1 MATDGSTVEGSA
13 SAELPR
19 LHYKDDQYVIVRSEI
34 QTADI
39 SIDVKHVVAF
49 LPLTDS
55 KREQYTLQYVSI
67 DDESK
72 DKPSAANTIF
82 RSLSVAQ
89 PPSQLVRDH
98 AFVNPA
104 FWYSHKSEAG
114 GPAILHV
121 IVSPLSGGG
130 HANDCFDN
138 LVRPFLKSLRL
149 EEHKDYQV
157 HHTTSPHSI
166 TTFTQVHLLPQAN
179 AGSAQTVLLLT
190 GDGGIVD
197 IVNILAAA
205 DRSAN
210 YTLPRIGLIPMGTG
224 NALANSSR
232 ILADRTLGLSSLA
245 RGSAQPLPHFLVH
258 FSPAPTTPSEPDIK
272 HDSTVAGAVVFS
284 WGLHAALVADSDT
297 PEYRKHGAARFQMA
311 AKENLFPADGQ
322 APHEYHAKLSVLPS
336 GGDEATGWREVER
349 SEHAYVLVT
358 FMAQLEAGFTISP
371 ASRPLDGKLRVVHF
385 GPTESGG
392 QGVMKLMEMA
402 YKGGKHVEED
412 EVSYEE
418 VDGVR
423 LDFANGETDQRW
435 RRVCVDGKIF
445 VVGEGG
451 SVEVRKAPEP
461 VLNLICMDG
470 ER

>member
-1 MATDGSTVEGSA
+1 MERSA
-13 SAELPR
+13 STELPR
-19 LHYKDDQYVIVRSEI
+19 LQYQDDQCVAVKSKI
-34 QTADI
+34 QAADI
-39 SIDVKHVVAF
+39 TIDIKHVVAL
-49 LPLTDS
+49 LPLTES
-55 KREQYTLQYVSI
+55 KCEEYTLQYVSI
-67 DDESK
+67 DDESE
-72 DKPSAANTIF
+72 DKNSADNTTF

-89 PPSQLVRDH
+89 PPSQLVRDY

-104 FWYSHKSEAG
+104 LWHSHKSKAG
-114 GPAILHV
+114 EPAMLHV
-121 IVSPLSGGG
+121 IISSLSGGG
-130 HANDCFDN
+130 HANDCFED
-138 LVRPFLKSLRL
+138 LVRPFLKSLGL

-157 HHTTSPHSI
+157 HHTTSTHSI
-166 TTFTQVHLLPQAN
+166 TAFTQNHLLPQAN

-197 IVNILAAA
+197 IVNVLAAA
-205 DRSAN
+205 NRSTN
-210 YTLPRIGLIPMGTG
+210 YTLPRIGLVPMGTG
-224 NALANSSR
+224 NALANSSG
-232 ILADRTLGLSSLA
+232 ILADCTLGLSTLA
-245 RGSAQPLPHFLVH
+245 RGRVQPLPHFLVN
-258 FSPAPTTPSEPDIK
+258 FSPAPTTPSEPDTK

-297 PEYRKHGAARFQMA
+297 PEYRKHGATRFQMA

-322 APHEYHAKLSVLPS
+322 GPHEYHAKLSVLPS
-336 GGDEATGWREVER
+336 GADRATGWREVER
-349 SEHAYVLVT
+349 AKHAYVLVT

-402 YKGGKHVEED
+402 YKGGKHIEED

-461 VLNLICMDG
+461 VLDLICMNG